1 MVMHAPSGIV
11 ATASSGV
18 QTLDPDTSR
27 NAMPDGRRSL
37 VGRSTR
43 STIGPSPDPAGTFDP
58 TADRVGQGLGGTV
71 HDVAITGLG
80 IISSLGFDVTEHSR
94 RLLDGELGIKLRT
107 LPLAD
112 GEQAVLSAGI
122 EGFRGRDWIDERLL
136 DGTDGFAR
144 FAMAAATQAVDD
156 AGVGELDPLRT
167 AIVHGTSMGG
177 TRALLEAQHLLE
189 TKGPD
194 SVPRKTMIKIWPN
207 MAAAQIAMKYDL
219 HGQQITVC
227 TACASSIDAIGTAA
241 RLIADGRADA
251 AIAGGTEGG
260 SVDDGTEFVAA
271 TYYSG
276 NSYGM
281 SSQEPDP
288 RRAALPFDVARRGIV
303 SGEGSAMLF
312 LERADH
318 ARARGARIYGIVRGY
333 GTVADAFH
341 PSSPEPSGRWEQRA
355 MELAL
360 EEAELDPSAIDAVVA
375 HATGTPKGDTA
386 EIRAINNLYGGRGLP
401 VTSLKGT
408 IGHTGAAAGAMGLMA
423 GITAM
428 HEGRLAPT
436 MGTTDPEPE
445 IDFAVVLHRAAD
457 VRVEALQVNAFG
469 FGGQDASLVVT
480 KS

>member
-1 MVMHAPSGIV
+1 MLLAEREDS
-11 ATASSGV
+11 
-18 QTLDPDTSR
+18 
-27 NAMPDGRRSL
+27 
-37 VGRSTR
+37 
-43 STIGPSPDPAGTFDP
+43 
-58 TADRVGQGLGGTV
+58 V
-71 HDVAITGLG
+71 HNVAITGLG
-80 IISSLGFDVTEHSR
+80 IISSIGLSVDEHSR
-94 RLLDGELGIKLRT
+94 RLLNGELGIKVSKLK
-107 LPLAD
+107 LAA
-112 GEQAVLSAGI
+112 GAPPALGAAV
-122 EGFRGRDWIDERLL
+122 EGFRARDWLDDKLI

-144 FAMAAATQAVDD
+144 FALATATQAIDD
-156 AGVGELDPLRT
+156 AGIGQLDPLRT
-167 AIVHGTSMGG
+167 AIIHGTSMGG

-189 TKGPD
+189 TRGPE
-194 SVPRKTMIKIWPN
+194 SVPAKTMIKIWPN

-219 HGQQITVC
+219 HGPQITVC

-251 AIAGGTEGG
+251 AITGGTEGG
-260 SVDDGTEFVAA
+260 SLDDGEAAEFVPA

-281 SSQEPDP
+281 SSREPDP
-288 RRAALPFDVARRGIV
+288 RRAALPFDADRRGIV

-312 LERADH
+312 LEREDH
-318 ARARGARIYGIVRGY
+318 ARARGAHIYGIVRGY
-333 GTVADAFH
+333 GTVADGFH

-360 EEAELDPSAIDAVVA
+360 EEADLGPSAIDAVVA

-386 EIRAINNLYGGRGLP
+386 EIRALNNLFGGRGLP

-408 IGHTGAAAGAMGLMA
+408 IGHTGASAGAMGLLA

-428 HEGRLAPT
+428 HQGKLPPT
-436 MGTTDPEPE
+436 MGTTTPDPE
-445 IDFAVVLHRAAD
+445 IDFDVVLHAAAD
-457 VRVEALQVNAFG
+457 VRVHALQVNAFG

>member
-1 MVMHAPSGIV
+1 
-11 ATASSGV
+11 
-18 QTLDPDTSR
+18 
-27 NAMPDGRRSL
+27 
-37 VGRSTR
+37 
-43 STIGPSPDPAGTFDP
+43 
-58 TADRVGQGLGGTV
+58 V
-71 HDVAITGLG
+71 HNVAITGIG
-80 IISSLGFDVTEHSR
+80 IISSLGLNVDDHSR
-94 RLLDGELGIKLRT
+94 RLLDGELGIKVSKLK
-107 LPLAD
+107 LGVDAAPSL
-112 GEQAVLSAGI
+112 GAGV
-122 EGFRGRDWIDERLL
+122 EGFRARDWIDEHLI

-156 AGVGELDPLRT
+156 ARVGELDPLRT

-189 TKGPD
+189 QRGPE

-227 TACASSIDAIGTAA
+227 TACASSIDAVGTAA

-251 AIAGGTEGG
+251 AITGGTEGG
-260 SVDDGTEFVAA
+260 SVDDGEAVEFVPA

-288 RRAALPFDVARRGIV
+288 RRAALPFDVERRGIV
-303 SGEGSAMLF
+303 SGEGSAMF
-312 LERADH
+312 YLEREDH

-360 EEAELDPSAIDAVVA
+360 EEAELDAGAIDAVVA

-386 EIRAINNLYGGRGLP
+386 EIRAINNLFGGRALP

-408 IGHTGAAAGAMGLMA
+408 IGHTGASAGAMGLIA
-423 GITAM
+423 GIVAM
-428 HEGRLAPT
+428 HQGKLAPT
-436 MGTTDPEPE
+436 MGTTSPEPE
-445 IDFAVVLHRAAD
+445 IDFDVVLHAAAD
-457 VRVEALQVNAFG
+457 VRVDALQVNAFG

-480 KS
+480 RD

>member
-1 MVMHAPSGIV
+1 
-11 ATASSGV
+11 
-18 QTLDPDTSR
+18 
-27 NAMPDGRRSL
+27 
-37 VGRSTR
+37 
-43 STIGPSPDPAGTFDP
+43 
-58 TADRVGQGLGGTV
+58 V
-71 HDVAITGLG
+71 HNVAITGLG
-80 IISSLGFDVTEHSR
+80 IISSLGFSVDEHSR
-94 RLLDGELGIKLRT
+94 RLLDGDLGIKLKT
-107 LPLAD
+107 LPFGD
-112 GEQAVLSAGI
+112 GERPVLSAGI

-144 FAMAAATQAVDD
+144 FAMAAATQAVED
-156 AGVGELDPLRT
+156 AGVGDLDPLRT

-189 TKGPD
+189 TQGPD

-219 HGQQITVC
+219 HGQQLTVC

-251 AIAGGTEGG
+251 AITGGTEGG
-260 SVDDGTEFVAA
+260 SVDDGTEFVSA

-288 RRAALPFDVARRGIV
+288 RRAALPFDVNRRGIV

-312 LERADH
+312 LEREDH

-360 EEAELDPSAIDAVVA
+360 EEAELEPAAIDAVVA

-386 EIRAINNLYGGRGLP
+386 EIRAINNLFGGRGLP

-408 IGHTGAAAGAMGLMA
+408 IGHTGASAGAMGLFA
-423 GITAM
+423 GIAAM
-428 HEGRLAPT
+428 RDGKLAPT
-436 MGTTDPEPE
+436 MSTSDPEPE
-445 IDFAVVLHRAAD
+445 IDFEVVLHSAAD
-457 VRVEALQVNAFG
+457 VQVEALQVNAFG

-480 KS
+480 KH

>member
-1 MVMHAPSGIV
+1 
-11 ATASSGV
+11 
-18 QTLDPDTSR
+18 
-27 NAMPDGRRSL
+27 
-37 VGRSTR
+37 
-43 STIGPSPDPAGTFDP
+43 
-58 TADRVGQGLGGTV
+58 V
-71 HDVAITGLG
+71 HNVAITGLG
-80 IISSLGFDVTEHSR
+80 IISSLGFDVDEHSR
-94 RLLDGELGIKLRT
+94 RLLDGELGIKLST
-107 LPLAD
+107 LKLGD
-112 GEQAVLSAGI
+112 GEHPVLSAGI

-156 AGVGELDPLRT
+156 AGVGELDRLRT

-189 TKGPD
+189 TRGPD

-219 HGQQITVC
+219 HAQQITVC

-251 AIAGGTEGG
+251 AITGGTEGG
-260 SVDDGTEFVAA
+260 SVDDGTEFVSA

-288 RRAALPFDVARRGIV
+288 RRASLPFDVARRGIV

-312 LERADH
+312 LEREDH

-360 EEAELDPSAIDAVVA
+360 EEAELDPSTIDAVVA

-386 EIRAINNLYGGRGLP
+386 EIRALNNLFGGRALP

-423 GITAM
+423 GLVAIRQ
-428 HEGRLAPT
+428 GQLAPT
-436 MGTTDPEPE
+436 MGTTTPEPE
-445 IDFAVVLHRAAD
+445 IDFEVVLGGPAN
-457 VRVEALQVNAFG
+457 VEVDALQVNAFG

>member
-1 MVMHAPSGIV
+1 
-11 ATASSGV
+11 
-18 QTLDPDTSR
+18 
-27 NAMPDGRRSL
+27 
-37 VGRSTR
+37 
-43 STIGPSPDPAGTFDP
+43 
-58 TADRVGQGLGGTV
+58 V
-71 HDVAITGLG
+71 HNVAITGLG
-80 IISSLGFDVTEHSR
+80 IISSIGLNVDDHSR
-94 RLLDGELGIKLRT
+94 RLLNGDLGIKVSK
-107 LPLAD
+107 LPLGGGAPPAL
-112 GEQAVLSAGI
+112 GAAV
-122 EGFRGRDWIDERLL
+122 EGFRAQDWIDEKLL

-144 FAMAAATQAVDD
+144 FALATATQAIDD
-156 AGVGELDPLRT
+156 AGIGALDPLRT

-189 TKGPD
+189 TRGPE

-207 MAAAQIAMKYDL
+207 MAAAQIAMKYEL
-219 HGQQITVC
+219 HGPQITVC

-251 AIAGGTEGG
+251 AITGGTEGG
-260 SVDDGTEFVAA
+260 SVDDGEEFVPA

-288 RRAALPFDVARRGIV
+288 RRAALPFDADRRGIV
-303 SGEGSAMLF
+303 SGEGSAMFF
-312 LERADH
+312 LEREDH

-360 EEAELDPSAIDAVVA
+360 EEADLTADAVDAVVA

-386 EIRAINNLYGGRGLP
+386 EIRALNNLFGGRGLP

-408 IGHTGAAAGAMGLMA
+408 IGHTGASAGAMGLLA

-428 HEGRLAPT
+428 RHGQLPPT
-436 MGTTDPEPE
+436 MGTTTPDPE
-445 IDFAVVLHRAAD
+445 IDFAVVLHAAAD
-457 VRVEALQVNAFG
+457 VEVQVLQVNAFG

>member
-1 MVMHAPSGIV
+1 
-11 ATASSGV
+11 V
-18 QTLDPDTSR
+18 Q
-27 NAMPDGRRSL
+27 N
-37 VGRSTR
+37 
-43 STIGPSPDPAGTFDP
+43 
-58 TADRVGQGLGGTV
+58 
-71 HDVAITGLG
+71 VAITGIGL
-80 IISSLGFDVTEHSR
+80 ISSLGLNVEDHSR
-94 RLLDGELGIKLRT
+94 RLLNGELGIKVSKLK
-107 LPLAD
+107 L
-112 GEQAVLSAGI
+112 GAGAPTALGAPV
-122 EGFRGRDWIDERLL
+122 EGFQARDWIDERLL

-144 FAMAAATQAVDD
+144 FAVATATQALAD

-177 TRALLEAQHLLE
+177 TRALLESQHLLE
-189 TKGPD
+189 TRGPE

-219 HGQQITVC
+219 HGPQITVC
-227 TACASSIDAIGTAA
+227 TACASSLDAIGTAA

-251 AIAGGTEGG
+251 AITGGTEGG
-260 SVDDGTEFVAA
+260 SVDDGVEFVPA

-276 NSYGM
+276 NTYGM

-288 RRAALPFDVARRGIV
+288 SRAALPFDAERRGIV

-312 LERADH
+312 LEREDH
-318 ARARGARIYGIVRGY
+318 ARARGAHIYALVRGY
-333 GTVADAFH
+333 GTVADGFH

-360 EEAELDPSAIDAVVA
+360 EEAGLAPDAIDAVVA

-386 EIRAINNLYGGRGLP
+386 EIRALNNLFGGRGLP

-408 IGHTGAAAGAMGLMA
+408 IGHTGASAGAMGLVA

-428 HEGRLAPT
+428 HHGQLPPT
-436 MGTTDPEPE
+436 MGTTTPDPE
-445 IDFAVVLHRAAD
+445 IDFDVVLHAAAD
-457 VRVEALQVNAFG
+457 VRVETLQVNAFG
-469 FGGQDASLVVT
+469 FGGQDASLVVS